1 MREEGFNLKKNKDRL
16 SVWEITSYSL
26 GSLGKEFS
34 NNCISSFFLVYLC
47 IYQGLN
53 PIVMT
58 VAFMLAKL
66 WDAVNDPILA
76 TLVNNT
82 KGSKLGRYRQ
92 WILIGAVLNAA
103 TLVIMFLP
111 LPESVGTAGKYAY
124 YIFAYVIWGMSFTV
138 VDVPFWSMLPAIA
151 NTTEDR
157 NRASSMARLI
167 GGLGGFLV
175 GSIGTSVILP
185 AFSSIGMNRAYM
197 VIGAVSGVIMISF
210 VSVTVVFNREKYPI
224 PHTDV
229 GLGTIF
235 EMFKTNDQLRAYA
248 VTFLLFTTGTT
259 IALNQMLYLY
269 IYCYEDSA
277 NLLSS
282 KYSYTLFWIIA
293 CTGQGIAMFF
303 YNRLT
308 KKIPREKMF
317 TFSYW
322 ACIVGYALMFII
334 FFFLKQG
341 EYLLNAVLIALAGA
355 SLMLACGINNI
366 GSTVMIA
373 DVVDYSEYKTGKR
386 ADSIVFSVQTLLQ
399 KFAGA
404 LAMFIL
410 GLGISA
416 AKLPTISQIPITDAA
431 GKFIENID
439 VYTAADGTYLI
450 NNEQVWQKISAIP
463 EYAQKAQFVTRQL
476 VSTES
481 LTVLRAFM
489 FLIPIPLCIVALI
502 YYKKK
507 YTLVGSKYDEIKAEI
522 DRRRAEKT
530 KEISDKTI

>member
-1 MREEGFNLKKNKDRL
+1 MKKLKNKL
-16 SVWEITSYSL
+16 TVGEIATYSL

-53 PIVMT
+53 PIIMT

-66 WDAVNDPILA
+66 WDAINDPILA

-111 LPESVGTAGKYAY
+111 LPESVSVAGKYAY
-124 YIFAYVIWGMSFTV
+124 YISAYIIWGMTFTV

-185 AFSSIGMNRAYM
+185 TFSSMGMDRAYM
-197 VIGAVSGVIMISF
+197 IIGAVSGVIMLSF
-210 VSVTVVFNREKYPI
+210 VSITVIFNKEKYPI
-224 PHTDV
+224 PHTNV
-229 GLGTIF
+229 GLGSIF

-303 YNRLT
+303 YNQLT

-317 TFSYW
+317 AFSYR
-322 ACIVGYALMFII
+322 ACIAGYAMMFVI
-334 FFFLKQG
+334 FFFLKPG
-341 EYLLNAVLIALAGA
+341 RYLLNAVLIALAGA

-386 ADSIVFSVQTLLQ
+386 ADSVIFSVQTLLQ

-416 AKLPTISQIPITDAA
+416 AKLPTITQIPITDAG
-431 GKFIENID
+431 GKFLENID

-450 NNEQVWQKISAIP
+450 NNEEIWQKVTAIP
-463 EYAQKAQFVTRQL
+463 EYAQNARFVSEQL
-476 VSTES
+476 VSAQS
-481 LTVLRAFM
+481 LTVLRIFM
-489 FLIPIPLCIVALI
+489 FLIPIPLCIIALI

-507 YTLVGSKYDEIKAEI
+507 YTLVGKRYDEIKSEI
-522 DRRRAEKT
+522 DKRRKAQDEEDISAE
-530 KEISDKTI
+530 